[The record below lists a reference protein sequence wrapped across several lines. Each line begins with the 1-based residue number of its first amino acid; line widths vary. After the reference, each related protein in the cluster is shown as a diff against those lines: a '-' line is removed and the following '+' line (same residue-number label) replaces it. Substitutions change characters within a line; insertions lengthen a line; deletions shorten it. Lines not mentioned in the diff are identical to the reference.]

1 MVFAPICAPSF
12 LFLVNSA
19 PRPRGRFFCKS
30 PLEIYRVHVRKL
42 GRGVHFVHVGELD
55 ALARWQCLLRLFL
68 SVFPCPRN
76 TTRACAGW
84 WANFPQAF
92 SHLALVSSA
101 SNFVHYRK
109 PAEQCSA
116 HAVDD

>member
-1 MVFAPICAPSF
+1 MSASVI
-12 LFLVNSA
+12 LVGFSMSEEYD
-19 PRPRGRFFCKS
+19 PRMRR
-30 PLEIYRVHVRKL
+30 L
-42 GRGVHFVHVGELD
+42 VG
-55 ALARWQCLLRLFL
+55 
-68 SVFPCPRN
+68 
-76 TTRACAGW
+76 
-84 WANFPQAF
+84 NFPQAF